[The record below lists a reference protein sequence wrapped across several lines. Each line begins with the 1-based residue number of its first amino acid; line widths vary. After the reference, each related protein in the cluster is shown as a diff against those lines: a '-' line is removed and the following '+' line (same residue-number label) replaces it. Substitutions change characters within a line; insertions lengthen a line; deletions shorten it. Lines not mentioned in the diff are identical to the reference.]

1 MWWVTFLWYVKQLPE
16 SLKEAINLYSLLSSI
31 LQHVPCYQWR
41 AWPSPPA
48 TDCSHPRPPWPPP
61 SSRRPT
67 SLRVFT
73 SLDTWLLYLDII
85 NSSAFW
91 CSSIAAGSG
100 CAYSSAGCRAPTAPG
115 AGCGRGPPHSGSP
128 HPPGNASWRPPASTC
143 LGPWQWKRR

>member
-1 MWWVTFLWYVKQLPE
+1 MWWVTFLRYVKQLPE

-31 LQHVPCYQWR
+31 LQHWPCSQWR

-48 TDCSHPRPPWPPP
+48 ADCSHPRPPWPPP
-61 SSRRPT
+61 SSRRPY

-73 SLDTWLLYLDII
+73 SLVTWLLYLDII

-143 LGPWQWKRR
+143 PGPWKWKQR